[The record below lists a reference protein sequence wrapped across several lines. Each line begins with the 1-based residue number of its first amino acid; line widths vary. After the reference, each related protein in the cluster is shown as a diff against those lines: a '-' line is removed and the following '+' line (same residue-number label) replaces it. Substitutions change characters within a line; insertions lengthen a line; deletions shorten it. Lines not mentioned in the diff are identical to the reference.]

1 MGRRHV
7 DYLAMKT
14 NGDQV
19 TAEVI
24 DSDMNDLKVAAK
36 NLIGHATKLAG
47 LAFGTSFLK
56 WVASYA
62 AM

>member
-1 MGRRHV
+1 MGRRPE

-14 NGDQV
+14 DRDQV
-19 TAEVI
+19 SAEMI
-24 DSDMNDLKVAAK
+24 DSDINDLKVAAK

-47 LAFGTSFLK
+47 LGFGTSFLK
-56 WVASYA
+56 WIASLA